1 MLLRFAILGLLAE
14 QPRHGYAIQAALDE
28 RFAEL
33 LDPSAGEVYR
43 ALSALERAGWVAPA
57 RARVGR
63 RPERKVY
70 SPTPPGRDAL
80 DAWLN
85 DGDPGRRRS
94 DDDALWLRMLIAERC
109 APQTVASLVE
119 RRATRERALL
129 PERELSLPRPTAAAS
144 FTALVLALR
153 RASELRVAHA
163 RLDALDACARV
174 VARWRHG
181 VTVEALLR
189 EMVDAARAPGG
200 ASARTALRGRGAA
213 SRNPTG

>member
-33 LDPSAGEVYR
+33 LDPSAGDVYR

-70 SPTPPGRDAL
+70 SPTAPGRDAL
-80 DAWLN
+80 DAWLS

-94 DDDALWLRMLIAERC
+94 DDDGLWLRVLLAERC
-109 APQTVASLVE
+109 APQIVASLVD

-129 PERELSLPRPTAAAS
+129 PERELALPRPSGAAS

-153 RASELRVAHA
+153 RASELRVARA
-163 RLDALDACARV
+163 RLDALDASARV

-181 VTVEALLR
+181 VTADALLR
-189 EMVDAARAPGG
+189 EIVDAARAPDV
-200 ASARTALRGRGAA
+200 AAARTASRGRGAA
-213 SRNPTG
+213 TRTPTG